1 MFSDEKKVVIVGG
14 VAGGAS
20 TAARL
25 RRLSE
30 EAEIVLLERGEYI
43 SYANCGLPYY
53 IGGEIEERDNLF
65 VMTPEKFK
73 AWLNVDVRPQH
84 EAVAVDREKKE
95 VEVLNRA
102 TGQRYRESYDN
113 LVLSPGAEPL
123 KPPLPGID
131 SSGIFSLRSV
141 NDTDRIYSFIEE
153 KEPRKAVVVGAGYI
167 GMEMAENLRKRRIE
181 VTVVELAPQVL
192 PPVDSDMAALVQQ
205 YIRALGLKL
214 RLGDGVKEFH
224 LRETG
229 GLDVELESGERLETD
244 LVILSIGV
252 KPEVKLAREAGLEV
266 GRGIVVNEFMQTG
279 DPAIYA
285 LGDAV
290 EVKNLVTGKPAVIPL
305 AGPANK
311 QGRIVANNIAGR
323 AEEYKGTQGTSV
335 LKVFDMIVATTGV
348 NERILDSE
356 KIAYRKIIVHPN
368 DHASYYPGASPLS
381 LKLLFSPEG
390 RILGAQAVGFNG
402 VEKRIDVI
410 ATALRSG
417 ATVYDLQELEL
428 AYAPPFSSAKDP
440 VNMAGFVAS
449 NLLLEDYRTIEA
461 ATLLQTKDE
470 DVQILD
476 VREREENELGQ
487 IPGTVNIPLGELRE
501 RLEELDSS
509 KKVIT
514 YCSVGLRS
522 YLALRILTLQGFED
536 VRNLNG
542 GYRTYQA
549 LRSEIENEGEN
560 DMDDK
565 SETSGRAE
573 GTIPAAAA
581 AAAGTIKL
589 DLCGLQCP
597 GPIMQV
603 FKKMKDLPHGAVLEV
618 CATDPGFSSDIASW
632 CQRTGNTLLNKGH
645 DGRGFTALIRK
656 GNSLVDDNNFRQEA
670 AAAVKEPAFENDKTI
685 VVFSG
690 DLDRAIAVL
699 ILANGAAAMGCRVT
713 LFFTFWGLNIL
724 RRSEPVKV
732 KKTFMDR
739 MFGRMM
745 PRGSKKLG
753 LSRMNMAGMGPKMIR
768 MVMENKNVDSLE
780 VLLQQAL
787 ESGVRLVACQMSME
801 IMGIKK
807 EELLDGVELAGV
819 ASYLD
824 AAESSD
830 VNLFV

>member
-656 GNSLVDDNNFRQEA
+656 GNGLVDDNNFRQETA
-670 AAAVKEPAFENDKTI
+670 VAVKEPAFENDKTI

-690 DLDRAIAVL
+690 DLDRAIA
-699 ILANGAAAMGCRVT
+699 
-713 LFFTFWGLNIL
+713 
-724 RRSEPVKV
+724 
-732 KKTFMDR
+732 
-739 MFGRMM
+739 
-745 PRGSKKLG
+745 
-753 LSRMNMAGMGPKMIR
+753 
-768 MVMENKNVDSLE
+768 
-780 VLLQQAL
+780 
-787 ESGVRLVACQMSME
+787 
-801 IMGIKK
+801 
-807 EELLDGVELAGV
+807 
-819 ASYLD
+819 
-824 AAESSD
+824 
-830 VNLFV
+830 